1 METQSS
7 CLGRNLMR
15 LRNEGFSKPASR
27 ARSQR
32 RLYILCSLVAVPL
45 RGFLLRR
52 SRAADQT
59 GAGAGAGSTAF
70 QPNLVQPGGTGTQPA
85 PKALDS
91 EASSWGVGTVGA
103 VCTRTP
109 SSEAGVS
116 PLLQVHFCEETF
128 WLGVDYVAG
137 PLTPQAADRVRRS
150 REQSWREVHP
160 EWSWTPSGLPGLPPP
175 SPSQHPG

>member
-27 ARSQR
+27 ARSPR

-45 RGFLLRR
+45 RGFPLRR

-70 QPNLVQPGGTGTQPA
+70 QPNLVQPGGTGTRPA
-85 PKALDS
+85 PEALDS

-103 VCTRTP
+103 VCAHAHP
-109 SSEAGVS
+109 
-116 PLLQVHFCEETF
+116 
-128 WLGVDYVAG
+128 
-137 PLTPQAADRVRRS
+137 PQRLESHLCCRCIFVRK
-150 REQSWREVHP
+150 H
-160 EWSWTPSGLPGLPPP
+160 SGLEWTMWQGP
-175 SPSQHPG
+175 